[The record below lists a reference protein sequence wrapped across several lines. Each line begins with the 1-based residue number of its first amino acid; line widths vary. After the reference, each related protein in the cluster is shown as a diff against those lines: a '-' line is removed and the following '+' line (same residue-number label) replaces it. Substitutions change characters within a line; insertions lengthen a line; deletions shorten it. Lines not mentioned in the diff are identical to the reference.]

1 MCIRLLGKKD
11 YMNSVLNS
19 LLISLF
25 FLWALGN
32 PVLALQHVA
41 KIYGLENLSL
51 WQKLIFLM
59 KFKDEYIAKMQLL
72 RI

>member
-1 MCIRLLGKKD
+1 MCIRQLGKKD

-19 LLISLF
+19 LFSLL

-51 WQKLIFLM
+51 WQELIFFM